1 MPKTKTA
8 IVTGGGGYLGSAIA
22 LELAAEG
29 WDIVVTYLDDI
40 AECAD
45 VLGQLEALG
54 RKSLAL
60 PCDAGIKSQVDRFY
74 QILADQLGQSPDL
87 LVNNAGVQTWS
98 SLLDLKEDDWDRV
111 IRTNLKGCF
120 LNTQAVA
127 RWMVRDKRPGRI
139 VNIGSG
145 CNQIP
150 FQNLVDYTASK
161 GGIEMLTKVA
171 AVELGAY
178 GITVNCVAPGAI
190 ETERTRQE
198 SPDYAGDW
206 AKITPI
212 GRVGT
217 PQDVANAVCFLA
229 EDRSSFITGQTVNV
243 DGGVFTR
250 ANWPY
255 KAYESGTEHKDAG
268 PDHGQILGGRR
279 EYMAPP
285 LNSSAE

>member
-1 MPKTKTA
+1 MTNRKTA
-8 IVTGGGGYLGSAIA
+8 IITGGGGYLGSAIA
-22 LELAAEG
+22 LGLAGEG
-29 WDIVVTYLDDI
+29 WHIVITYLDDE
-40 AECAD
+40 AECAGIMNK
-45 VLGQLEALG
+45 LAERG
-54 RKSLAL
+54 RKALAL

-74 QILADQLGQSPDL
+74 ETLADRLGQSPDL

-98 SLLDLKEDDWDRV
+98 SLLDLEEEDWDRV

-120 LNTQAVA
+120 LNTQAAA

-229 EDRSSFITGQTVNV
+229 DDRSSFITGQTLNI

-255 KAYESGTEHKDAG
+255 KAYEGNSEH
-268 PDHGQILGGRR
+268 
-279 EYMAPP
+279 
-285 LNSSAE
+285 

>member
-1 MPKTKTA
+1 MSNSKTA
-8 IVTGGGGYLGSAIA
+8 IVTGGGGHLGSAIA
-22 LELAAEG
+22 TALAAEG
-29 WDIVVTYLDDI
+29 FTIVVTYLSD
-40 AECAD
+40 ASECAG
-45 VLGQLEALG
+45 VVSSVTALG
-54 RKSLAL
+54 GKIIALA
-60 PCDAGIKSQVDRFY
+60 CDAGIKSQVDQLY
-74 QILADQLGQSPDL
+74 QTLGDRLGQSPDVV
-87 LVNNAGVQTWS
+87 VNNAGVQTWS
-98 SLLDLKEDDWDRV
+98 SLLDLEEGDWDRV

-120 LNTQAVA
+120 LNTQAAA
-127 RWMVRDKRPGRI
+127 RWMVKEKRPGRI

-190 ETERTRQE
+190 ETERTRLE

-217 PQDVANAVCFLA
+217 PQDVADAVCFLA
-229 EDRSSFITGQTVNV
+229 GQTSSFITGQTLNV

-255 KAYESGTEHKDAG
+255 KAYENEGT
-268 PDHGQILGGRR
+268 
-279 EYMAPP
+279 
-285 LNSSAE
+285 

>member
-1 MPKTKTA
+1 MPDA
-8 IVTGGGGYLGSAIA
+8 EIAVVTGGGGHLGSAIA
-22 LELAAEG
+22 LGLAGEG
-29 WDIVVTYLDDI
+29 WDIVVTYLNDI
-40 AECAD
+40 SECTD
-45 VLGQLEALG
+45 IVRRVEATG
-54 RKSLAL
+54 RRITAL
-60 PCDAGIKSQVDRFY
+60 RCDAGIKADVDQFYATIDGRFGR
-74 QILADQLGQSPDL
+74 APGVV
-87 LVNNAGVQTWS
+87 VNNAGVQTWS
-98 SLLDLKEDDWDRV
+98 SLLDLQEDDWDRV

-120 LNTQAVA
+120 LNTQAAA
-127 RWMVRDKRPGRI
+127 RLMVRDKRAGRI

-190 ETERTRQE
+190 ETERTRRE

-206 AKITPI
+206 AQITPI

-217 PQDVANAVCFLA
+217 PEDVADAVCFLA
-229 EDRSSFITGQTVNV
+229 SPKSGFITGQTLNV

-255 KAYESGTEHKDAG
+255 KAYESGS
-268 PDHGQILGGRR
+268 DH
-279 EYMAPP
+279 
-285 LNSSAE
+285 

>member
-1 MPKTKTA
+1 MSSSKTA
-8 IVTGGGGYLGSAIA
+8 VVTGGGGHLGSAIA
-22 LELAAEG
+22 TALASEG
-29 WDIVVTYLDDI
+29 YDIAVTYLSD
-40 AECAD
+40 ASECAS
-45 VLGQLEALG
+45 VVKSVTALG
-54 RKSLAL
+54 RSAISLA
-60 PCDAGIKSQVDRFY
+60 CDAGLKSHVDRFY
-74 QILADQLGQSPDL
+74 ETLSDRLGQSPDV

-98 SLLDLKEDDWDRV
+98 SLLDLEEDDWDRV

-120 LNTQAVA
+120 LNTQAIA
-127 RWMVRDKRPGRI
+127 RWMVRDKRPGRV

-217 PQDVANAVCFLA
+217 PEDVAKAVCFLA
-229 EDRSSFITGQTVNV
+229 ADTSSFITGQTLNV

-255 KAYESGTEHKDAG
+255 KAYANEGS
-268 PDHGQILGGRR
+268 
-279 EYMAPP
+279 
-285 LNSSAE
+285 